1 MITNHFTLENMWGHL
16 WNSAIFE
23 VPRCDGAEQ
32 WWMGCG
38 TTDADFPL
46 DFREKTVQRRDIF

>member
-1 MITNHFTLENMWGHL
+1 MWGHL

-32 WWMGCG
+32 WWMGYG

-46 DFREKTVQRRDIF
+46 DFREKTVQRKDIF